1 MSWFSSPSATAP
13 TGPVAKPTS
22 DGGYEAPNR
31 SARAQCWESRD
42 IFYECLD
49 EHDIL
54 DAAKDDAEVRKK
66 CPKELKYFEKDCAST
81 WVKYFKEKRVMDY
94 KKEMTIRK
102 IKAEDEAAIAETKAK
117 RSR

>member
-1 MSWFSSPSATAP
+1 MSWFSSPSATTP
-13 TGPVAKPTS
+13 TGPAAKPTS

-81 WVKYFKEKRVMDY
+81 WVCRLPYSLFRPPSEAS
-94 KKEMTIRK
+94 IRP
-102 IKAEDEAAIAETKAK
+102 EANEPVVGF
-117 RSR
+117 